1 MHLLKGVAKTLRCR
15 PAPPPSQPSWV
26 VAVVTKYK
34 NTTLKRK
41 RAMERRGELESA
53 IEVEKLELVSII
65 GYEGTALIISYFD
78 FVA

>member
-1 MHLLKGVAKTLRCR
+1 
-15 PAPPPSQPSWV
+15 
-26 VAVVTKYK
+26 
-34 NTTLKRK
+34 
-41 RAMERRGELESA
+41 MERRGELESA